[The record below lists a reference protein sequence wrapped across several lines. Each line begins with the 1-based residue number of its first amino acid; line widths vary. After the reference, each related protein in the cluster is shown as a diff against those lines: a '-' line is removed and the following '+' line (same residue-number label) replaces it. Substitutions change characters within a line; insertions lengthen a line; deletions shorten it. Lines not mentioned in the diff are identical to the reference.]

1 MVKGKNRVKF
11 SKILAKARPF
21 VKPFIIVLVIYAV
34 AISSIVRANYNYMD
48 DAGRAID
55 GYAWTSDFNRVSSSL
70 FGFALNVN
78 LKLSDISPLP
88 QIMAIILLSASS
100 VILTYVFCNKKIKYL
115 PLIASSFIGLCPFMY
130 GCWVFKFDAP
140 CMALS
145 LFIST
150 IPLLFWNTL
159 EHASTRYKIIIFLL
173 AVLCMLIMWTS
184 YQASSGV
191 IIVFVLGLA
200 MIDILRGCSAEMLLK
215 KVAFYAL
222 AYLSSAMS
230 FKLLFPDANGGA
242 YRETEVFSLNEL
254 LSGIVG
260 NIGGML
266 DAVASSVNIYWLILV
281 SLVIICFIVS
291 AVNFGI
297 EHSTI
302 ARTLVA
308 VFLLPLPMFI
318 LSYGAYLVLR
328 DAPTLGRSLVGVG
341 AFMAVVAMC
350 ACILAEGW
358 LAIVAGVSNIILIY
372 AFIVYGLAFGN
383 GLSSQK
389 DYADFRI
396 QQLVNELV
404 NSRVDIS
411 SGDTSL
417 KLIGDIGPS
426 PVMQHVIELYPVTN
440 RIFYLQSGLNDK
452 SYWGYRQLIDYY
464 GANVAANETGEV
476 HCNSRLSSSR
486 YYDIDKDTDGNVCV
500 TIK

>member
-1 MVKGKNRVKF
+1 MHGAKPVYKYYSITILEYIRTRV
-11 SKILAKARPF
+11 
-21 VKPFIIVLVIYAV
+21 
-34 AISSIVRANYNYMD
+34 D
-48 DAGRAID
+48 
-55 GYAWTSDFNRVSSSL
+55 SL
-70 FGFALNVN
+70 
-78 LKLSDISPLP
+78 
-88 QIMAIILLSASS
+88 Q
-100 VILTYVFCNKKIKYL
+100 
-115 PLIASSFIGLCPFMY
+115 
-130 GCWVFKFDAP
+130 
-140 CMALS
+140 
-145 LFIST
+145 
-150 IPLLFWNTL
+150 
-159 EHASTRYKIIIFLL
+159 IIIFLL

-486 YYDIDKDTDGNVCV
+486 YYDIDKDTDW
-500 TIK
+500 